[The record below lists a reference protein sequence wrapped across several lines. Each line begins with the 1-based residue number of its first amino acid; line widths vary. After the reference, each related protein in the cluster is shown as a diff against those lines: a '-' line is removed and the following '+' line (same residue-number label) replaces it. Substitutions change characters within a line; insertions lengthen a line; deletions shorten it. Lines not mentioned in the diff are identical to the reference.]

1 MSVRLTAEEQEYLH
15 QLAVDAANAE
25 LTDVDRATS
34 AVRLFLRELRRKYGD
49 EPMLLD
55 IEASYVSEMSEAE
68 QLLLDGYASAERA
81 GDVGNCRLLAMSL
94 AEFYIDDRAD
104 RRRAR
109 EWITTASNHLAG
121 APPDDV
127 QELVRLRAAIE
138 RRVTG
143 L

>member
-25 LTDVDRATS
+25 LADVDRATS

-68 QLLLDGYASAERA
+68 QLLLAGYASAERA
-81 GDVGNCRLLAMSL
+81 GDVPNCRLLAMSL

-109 EWITTASNHLAG
+109 EWIVIASTHLAG
-121 APPDDV
+121 ASSDDV
-127 QELVRLRAAIE
+127 QELVRLRGAIE